1 MEVFV
6 FICLVIGGIFLILSQ
21 LGEPVP
27 KKSKQIKQIQKVANR
42 ERKNSSP
49 KSTDI
54 EPEAKPTMS
63 FDACIEP
70 EAKPT
75 ISFDQWEKIEFAK
88 AIEIDPV
95 TRESQTTGEIWK
107 KIATEKLDGYTLVD
121 GKNPSDIDY

>member
-21 LGEPVP
+21 PGEPVP
-27 KKSKQIKQIQKVANR
+27 KKSKQIKQIQKEANR
-42 ERKNSSP
+42 ERKTSSP

-63 FDACIEP
+63 FDDWVSE
-70 EAKPT
+70 ETK
-75 ISFDQWEKIEFAK
+75 KIY
-88 AIEIDPV
+88 
-95 TRESQTTGEIWK
+95 SQIPMGEGMTWGEMWK

-121 GKNPSDIDY
+121 GKNARAGI

>member
-21 LGEPVP
+21 LGEPVS
-27 KKSKQIKQIQKVANR
+27 KKSKQIKQIQKEANR
-42 ERKNSSP
+42 ERETSSP

-63 FDACIEP
+63 FDDWVSE
-70 EAKPT
+70 ETK
-75 ISFDQWEKIEFAK
+75 KIY
-88 AIEIDPV
+88 
-95 TRESQTTGEIWK
+95 SQIPMGEGMTWGEMWK

-121 GKNPSDIDY
+121 GKNARAGI